1 MKKAIFICTLIT
13 TIFAGM
19 IFTSCESSTQKMED
33 AQANVE
39 EAKQDLKEARQDA
52 VAVAQKTASEEAWK
66 TFKSESELKIRGN
79 EMRITELRE
88 KMKTS
93 GKTLDA
99 LHVKNIDQLEQ
110 KNKDL
115 NAKMVAYEKEQSDWE
130 SFKREFNHDMDE
142 LGIALKE
149 FTINN
154 EK

>member
-19 IFTSCESSTQKMED
+19 IFTSCESSTQEMD
-33 AQANVE
+33 NAQANVV
-39 EAKQDLKEARQDA
+39 EAKKDLKEARQDPQIA
-52 VAVAQKTASEEAWK
+52 AQKTANAEAWK
-66 TFKSESELKIRGN
+66 AFKSESELKIRGN
-79 EMRITELRE
+79 ETRIAELKE

-99 LHVKNIDQLEQ
+99 AYAKKIDQLEQ

-115 NAKMVAYEKEQSDWE
+115 NARMVAYEKEQSDWE

-142 LGIALKE
+142 LGKALKD
-149 FTINN
+149 FTLNN
-154 EK
+154 QN

>member
-1 MKKAIFICTLIT
+1 MKKVIFICTLIT

-19 IFTSCESSTQKMED
+19 IFTSCESSTQKVED

-39 EAKQDLKEARQDA
+39 EAKKDLKEARQDA
-52 VAVAQKTASEEAWK
+52 VAVAQKTADAEAWK

-79 EMRITELRE
+79 ETRIAELKE

-93 GKTLDA
+93 GKTLDE
-99 LHVKNIDQLEQ
+99 VITKKIDQLEQ

-115 NAKMVAYEKEQSDWE
+115 KAKMVAYEKEQSDWE

-142 LGIALKE
+142 LGKALKE

-154 EK
+154 KQ

>member
-1 MKKAIFICTLIT
+1 
-13 TIFAGM
+13 M

-39 EAKQDLKEARQDA
+39 EAKKDLKEARQDA
-52 VAVAQKTASEEAWK
+52 VAVAQKTADAEAWK

-79 EMRITELRE
+79 ETRIAELKE

-93 GKTLDA
+93 GKTLDE
-99 LHVKNIDQLEQ
+99 VITKKIDQLEQ

-115 NAKMVAYEKEQSDWE
+115 NAKMAAYEKEQSDWE

-142 LGIALKE
+142 LGKALKE

-154 EK
+154 KK